1 MKKVLILTASTGEGH
16 NAAARSLELKFR
28 EAGYETRTMDLFKE
42 TSRALNVV
50 VEDGYK
56 VLANRLPSL
65 YGFMYRAFNRK
76 SINHRFLRYSM
87 FVIKRRLYDN
97 VKSLNPSII
106 VGTHPFAVGIISDL
120 KARGKI
126 NAKFFSVV
134 TDFKAHYAYL
144 SPEVD
149 AYITGSEYTKD
160 SLIEMGVPPEII
172 HPYGIPV
179 KEEFQT
185 YQPKSP
191 EFLKLIEDFKVLVM
205 GGSMGSK
212 DIARVVQSLTE
223 SEARY
228 QLLVIC
234 GRNEALKNM
243 LESNYQSAI
252 ASGKLKVY
260 GFTREVSTLMDFCD
274 VIVTKPGGLTT
285 TEALSKRIPMIV
297 PFAIPGQEFEN
308 TEFLIETGAAI
319 YVDNIEQIGEELER
333 LRKDKTLYLSMIES
347 MDNISRHY
355 STEKIVNLADQLLIK
370 NEWMS

>member
-1 MKKVLILTASTGEGH
+1 MKRVLILTASTGEGH
-16 NAAARSLELKFR
+16 NAAARSLERKFR
-28 EAGYETRTMDLFKE
+28 EAGYETKTMDLFKE
-42 TSRALNVV
+42 TSRAFNMVI
-50 VEDGYK
+50 EDGYK

-65 YGFMYRAFNRK
+65 YGFMYRALNRK
-76 SINHRFLRYSM
+76 SLNHRFLRYSL
-87 FVIKRRLYDN
+87 FVIKKRLNDT
-97 VKSLNPSII
+97 VKALNPSII

-120 KARGKI
+120 KAHGKI

-149 AYITGSEYTKD
+149 AYITGSEYTKSTLVD
-160 SLIEMGVPPEII
+160 MGVPPEKI

-179 KEEFQT
+179 NEEFQT
-185 YQPKSP
+185 YQPKTP

-212 DIARVVQSLTE
+212 DIARVVQVLTAQA
-223 SEARY
+223 SNY

-234 GRNEALKNM
+234 GRNEALKTM
-243 LESNYQSAI
+243 LEHQYPEAI
-252 ASGKLKVY
+252 AAGKLKVY
-260 GFTREVSTLMDFCD
+260 GFTREVSKLMDLCD

-319 YVDNIEQIGEELER
+319 YVDHVDQIGQELER
-333 LRKDKTLYLSMIES
+333 LRKDMTLYLSMIES

-355 STEKIVNLADQLLIK
+355 STEKIVDLADQLLIK
-370 NEWMS
+370 GEWMS

>member
-1 MKKVLILTASTGEGH
+1 
-16 NAAARSLELKFR
+16 
-28 EAGYETRTMDLFKE
+28 
-42 TSRALNVV
+42 
-50 VEDGYK
+50 
-56 VLANRLPSL
+56 
-65 YGFMYRAFNRK
+65 
-76 SINHRFLRYSM
+76 
-87 FVIKRRLYDN
+87 
-97 VKSLNPSII
+97 
-106 VGTHPFAVGIISDL
+106 
-120 KARGKI
+120 
-126 NAKFFSVV
+126 
-134 TDFKAHYAYL
+134 
-144 SPEVD
+144 
-149 AYITGSEYTKD
+149 
-160 SLIEMGVPPEII
+160 
-172 HPYGIPV
+172 
-179 KEEFQT
+179 
-185 YQPKSP
+185 
-191 EFLKLIEDFKVLVM
+191 M

-234 GRNEALKNM
+234 GRNETLKNM

-260 GFTREVSTLMDFCD
+260 GFTREVSMLMDFCD

-319 YVDNIEQIGEELER
+319 YVDNIEQIGAELER

-355 STEKIVNLADQLLIK
+355 SIEKIVNLADQLLIK

>member
-50 VEDGYK
+50 VEDGYR

-76 SINHRFLRYSM
+76 SINHRFLRYSL
-87 FVIKRRLYDN
+87 FVIKRRLFDM
-97 VKSLNPSII
+97 VESLNPSII
-106 VGTHPFAVGIISDL
+106 VGTHPFAVGMISDL

-126 NAKFFSVV
+126 HAKFFSVV

-149 AYITGSEYTKD
+149 AYITGSEYTKK
-160 SLIEMGVPPEII
+160 SLMEMGIPAEKI

-179 KEEFQT
+179 QEAFQN
-185 YQPKSP
+185 YHPKSP
-191 EFLKLIEDFKVLVM
+191 EFLKMIEEFKVLVM

-212 DIARVVQSLTE
+212 DIAKVVQTLTE
-223 SEARY
+223 SGKNY
-228 QLLVIC
+228 QLIVIC
-234 GRNEALKNM
+234 GRNETLKTM
-243 LESNYQSAI
+243 LENNYENAI
-252 ASGKLKVY
+252 QTGKLIVY
-260 GFTREVSTLMDFCD
+260 GFTKDVSHLMDISD
-274 VIVTKPGGLTT
+274 VVVTKPGGLTT

-297 PFAIPGQEFEN
+297 PFAIPGQEIEN
-308 TEFLIETGAAI
+308 TEFLIATGAAI
-319 YVDNIEQIGEELER
+319 YVDNIDQIGVELER

-355 STEKIVNLADQLLIK
+355 STEKIVSLADQLLVTGD
-370 NEWMS
+370 WMS

>member
-16 NAAARSLELKFR
+16 NAAARSLEQKFR
-28 EAGYETRTMDLFKE
+28 EAGYETKTMDLFKE
-42 TSRALNVV
+42 TSHTMNLV

-65 YGFMYRAFNRK
+65 YGFIYRAFNRK
-76 SINHRFLRYSM
+76 SINRRFLRYSM
-87 FVIKRRLYDN
+87 FMIRRKLHED
-97 VKSLNPSII
+97 VKTLNPSII

-120 KARGKI
+120 KARGKVK
-126 NAKFFSVV
+126 AKFFSVV

-149 AYITGSEYTKD
+149 AYITGSEYTKA
-160 SLIEMGVPPEII
+160 SLVEMGVPPEKI

-179 KEEFQT
+179 TEEFQT
-185 YQPKSP
+185 YQPRSP
-191 EFLKLIEDFKVLVM
+191 EFLKLIQEFKVLVM

-223 SEARY
+223 SEANY

-234 GRNEALKNM
+234 GRNEALKTM
-243 LESNYQSAI
+243 LESSYSEAI
-252 ASGKLKVY
+252 DAGRLVVY
-260 GFTREVSTLMDFCD
+260 GFTREVSKLMDLCD

-285 TEALSKRIPMIV
+285 TEALSKRLPMIV

-319 YVDNIEQIGEELER
+319 YVERIEQIGVELER

-370 NEWMS
+370 SERMA